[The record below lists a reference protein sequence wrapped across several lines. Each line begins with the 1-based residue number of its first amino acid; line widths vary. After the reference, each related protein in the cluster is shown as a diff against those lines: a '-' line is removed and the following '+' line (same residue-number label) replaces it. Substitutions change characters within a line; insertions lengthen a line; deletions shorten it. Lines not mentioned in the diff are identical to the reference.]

1 MVVSHPLPNDV
12 IELIAER
19 FRTLSEPTRIKLLDR
34 LREGEAS
41 VLELTELIGTT
52 QQNLS
57 KHLGVLQRGRD
68 RRPARVPRPDAQ
80 PALHRLDD
88 HPDGPGDGRRR
99 RWRMFP
105 SPVSMARNCSAS
117 RAAPVTLIPVTAS
130 QSMLADAWLIEQPR
144 PVKPIAATVP
154 PSSR

>member
-1 MVVSHPLPNDV
+1 MVVSRPLPDDV

-57 KHLGVLQRGRD
+57 KHLGVLQRAGIVA
-68 RRPARVPRPDAQ
+68 RRKQGNFAYYWIVDEGVVVLCEAVCGSLAQ
-80 PALHRLDD
+80 Q
-88 HPDGPGDGRRR
+88 
-99 RWRMFP
+99 
-105 SPVSMARNCSAS
+105 VES
-117 RAAPVTLIPVTAS
+117 RYNL
-130 QSMLADAWLIEQPR
+130 LAQI
-144 PVKPIAATVP
+144 
-154 PSSR
+154 SR